1 MVTWLTY
8 QINSKPKKLI
18 EENIFLVKHGA
29 MVVSCF
35 QVHIHDNQWML
46 KSIVGDLCQKAFLFF
61 WAMDCTPIFRY
72 KHLHNF
78 DKDECEKK
86 VPTCH
91 CQILLLKNP
100 SHKTLNILEINYGK
114 FSSCSDFGH
123 NPCLHTTMQYNDG
136 WRACNELIVQYFGEL
151 D

>member
-1 MVTWLTY
+1 MDVKIHCRWFMSKGFPFFLT
-8 QINSKPKKLI
+8 
-18 EENIFLVKHGA
+18 
-29 MVVSCF
+29 
-35 QVHIHDNQWML
+35 
-46 KSIVGDLCQKAFLFF
+46 
-61 WAMDCTPIFRY
+61 MDSTPIFRY

-100 SHKTLNILEINYGK
+100 SHKTLDFLEIGYGR
-114 FSSCSDFGH
+114 FSSCLDFGH

-136 WRACNELIVQYFGEL
+136 FREL